1 MPRLPA
7 RLTRFPLTLCF
18 NRRPGP
24 FSSSAGM
31 KAHFL
36 LIAAKK
42 LVDYIDWA
50 RDLDATHSVIFGH
63 RLSENFEPGRSG
75 ATLPRWGCYYF
86 KGFARVTSKPV
97 CQLRRAQKAHLMR
110 RQGAILGLLI
120 AAIFVGSI
128 DVALRAYSAIGTQ
141 PQTEKVASVKIQ
153 DRLTALVVED
163 SQKAVGTSTSLGAV
177 KPLHTPD
184 PSASNPGSDVTG
196 VFSVSNIHPTDGFV
210 TAPATRPA
218 ASTHPNLA
226 VSSTPASP
234 SRIAS
239 HLVSLPTRKP
249 KRPIAKEPP
258 SSTAELKAKAEG
270 QEEGGPKPLAF
281 GSIGYNYNPQQ

>member
-1 MPRLPA
+1 MVRV
-7 RLTRFPLTLCF
+7 
-18 NRRPGP
+18 N
-24 FSSSAGM
+24 
-31 KAHFL
+31 
-36 LIAAKK
+36 
-42 LVDYIDWA
+42 
-50 RDLDATHSVIFGH
+50 
-63 RLSENFEPGRSG
+63 SE
-75 ATLPRWGCYYF
+75 
-86 KGFARVTSKPV
+86 PV
-97 CQLRRAQKAHLMR
+97 RQLRRAQRAHLIN
-110 RQGAILGLLI
+110 RQGALIGSLI

-163 SQKAVGTSTSLGAV
+163 SQKAVGTSTSLAAV
-177 KPLHTPD
+177 EPLHTSN

-196 VFSVSNIHPTDGFV
+196 VFSVSNIHPTNGFV

-226 VSSTPASP
+226 VSSSPAP
-234 SRIAS
+234 QSRIAAQS

-249 KRPIAKEPP
+249 KRPVVKEPP

>member
-1 MPRLPA
+1 MVRV
-7 RLTRFPLTLCF
+7 
-18 NRRPGP
+18 N
-24 FSSSAGM
+24 
-31 KAHFL
+31 
-36 LIAAKK
+36 
-42 LVDYIDWA
+42 
-50 RDLDATHSVIFGH
+50 
-63 RLSENFEPGRSG
+63 SE
-75 ATLPRWGCYYF
+75 
-86 KGFARVTSKPV
+86 PV
-97 CQLRRAQKAHLMR
+97 CQLRRAQKAHLIR
-110 RQGAILGLLI
+110 RQGAIIGLLI

-141 PQTEKVASVKIQ
+141 PTTEKVASVKIQ

-163 SQKAVGTSTSLGAV
+163 SQKALGTSTSLGAV
-177 KPLHTPD
+177 KLLHTSD

-226 VSSTPASP
+226 VSSTPASQ
-234 SRIAS
+234 SRIAAES

-258 SSTAELKAKAEG
+258 SSTPELKAKVGG